1 MGSSWASPGT
11 TGRRLTLLAMLA
23 VLLVLASG
31 GGEAAL
37 AQGKV
42 VKIGVLLPLTGNFG
56 GTGKSISDGVQWLAE
71 EVINAGGGI
80 KALGGAKIKI
90 VRADTTSEAKVALG
104 EMDKLLSVE
113 KPALVIGPY
122 ATGEANSAAPLL
134 EKYKVPG
141 LGVRTTGDPIFPLEL
156 RYWRTIAVP
165 SKEYGASFSRHV
177 LALKKE
183 FGIKTDRIVILGG
196 DASWWRDYGR
206 LGAREVLEKA
216 GLGSS
221 IVGDMLYDPRAK
233 DFGPVIAKVK
243 ALNPD
248 VLIHG
253 SYFEEGILIHK
264 ARHALDFFPP
274 VIVATD
280 SAYVTPKVADAIGID
295 MARATVMGK
304 GVFGDGYW
312 SSAVPIKSSQ
322 ELVARAT
329 KWAAP
334 KKIEVDVDFMMGVQA
349 MTLARRALEAAGD
362 ADPQRINDAFHKM
375 EVKLGDP
382 DFLIPAF
389 APAIAWEP
397 NGRPKHADWV
407 TYQWKDKDSWV
418 VIYPKELRTG
428 TPLFK

>member
-1 MGSSWASPGT
+1 MRR
-11 TGRRLTLLAMLA
+11 RRLA
-23 VLLVLASG
+23 LLVVLGVVCLLVPPAG
-31 GGEAAL
+31 QVAL
-37 AQGKV
+37 GQGKV
-42 VKIGVLLPLTGNFG
+42 VKIAVLLPLTGNFG
-56 GTGKSISDGVQWLAE
+56 GTGKSISDGVQFAAE

-80 KALGGAKIKI
+80 KGLGGATIKI

-104 EMDKLLSVE
+104 EMEKLLSVE

-141 LGVRTTGDPIFPLEL
+141 LGVRTTGDPIFPLDL

-165 SKEYGASFSRHV
+165 SKEYGASFARHV
-177 LALKKE
+177 LALKQE
-183 FGIKTDRIVILGG
+183 FAIKTERIVILGG

-206 LGAREVLEKA
+206 KGAREVLEKA
-216 GLGSS
+216 GLGAN
-221 IVGDMLYDPRAK
+221 IAGDVLYDPKAK
-233 DFGPVIAKVK
+233 DFAPVMAKVK
-243 ALNPD
+243 AMNPD

-253 SYFEEGILIHK
+253 AYFEEGLLIHK
-264 ARHALDFFPP
+264 ARQALDFYPP

-280 SAYVTPKVADAIGID
+280 SAYVTPKVADGIGLD

-312 SSAVPIKSSQ
+312 AAAVPIKSAQ
-322 ELVARAT
+322 ELAARAT
-329 KWAAP
+329 KWATP
-334 KKIEVDVDFMMGVQA
+334 KKLEVDVDFMMGVQA
-349 MTLARRALEAAGD
+349 MVLARRALEMAGS
-362 ADPQRINDAFHKM
+362 AEPQKINDAFHNM

-407 TYQWKDKDSWV
+407 TYQWKDKESWV

-428 TPLFK
+428 TPILK

>member
-1 MGSSWASPGT
+1 M
-11 TGRRLTLLAMLA
+11 RRSRLALLALLGVLCMLA
-23 VLLVLASG
+23 PLA
-31 GGEAAL
+31 AHVAL
-37 AQGKV
+37 GQAKV
-42 VKIGVLLPLTGNFG
+42 VKIAVLLPLTGNFG
-56 GTGKSISDGVQWLAE
+56 GTGKSISDGVQFTADE
-71 EVINAGGGI
+71 IINAGGGI
-80 KALGGAKIKI
+80 KALGGATIKI
-90 VRADTTSEAKVALG
+90 VRADTTSEPKVALG
-104 EMDKLLSVE
+104 EMEKLLSVE

-141 LGVRTTGDPIFPLEL
+141 LGVRTTGDPIFPLDL

-183 FGIKTDRIVILGG
+183 FGIKTERIVILGG

-206 LGAREVLEKA
+206 KGAREVLEKA
-216 GLGSS
+216 GLGAS
-221 IVGDMLYDPRAK
+221 IVGDVLYDPKAK
-233 DFGPVIAKVK
+233 DFGPVIAKIK
-243 ALNPD
+243 AMNPD

-253 SYFEEGILIHK
+253 AYFEEGVLIHK
-264 ARHALDFFPP
+264 ARQALDFYPP

-280 SAYVTPKVADAIGID
+280 SAYVTPKVADAVGLE

-312 SSAVPIKSSQ
+312 AAAVPVKSAQ
-322 ELVARAT
+322 ELAAKAA
-329 KWAAP
+329 KWAAS

-349 MTLARRALEAAGD
+349 MVLARRALEMAGG
-362 ADPQRINDAFHKM
+362 AEPQKVNDAFHGM

-407 TYQWKDKDSWV
+407 TYQWKDKEHWV

-428 TPLFK
+428 TPVFK